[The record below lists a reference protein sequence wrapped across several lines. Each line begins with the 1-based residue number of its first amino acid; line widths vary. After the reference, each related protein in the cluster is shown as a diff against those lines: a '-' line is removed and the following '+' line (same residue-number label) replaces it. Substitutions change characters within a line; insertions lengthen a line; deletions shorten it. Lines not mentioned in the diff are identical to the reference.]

1 MEDHDIEV
9 KVSGTPVK
17 DYLPG
22 EIHAGQDTP
31 QNQDMTTPAKVQKRT
46 SLNHYMIES
55 SITEEIREEDQSDK
69 KSSDKTP
76 DCSPHKSE
84 AEIRMDHVIVK
95 EGETS
100 MFMHPASVM

>member
-1 MEDHDIEV
+1 
-9 KVSGTPVK
+9 
-17 DYLPG
+17 
-22 EIHAGQDTP
+22 
-31 QNQDMTTPAKVQKRT
+31 MTTPIKQQKRT

-76 DCSPHKSE
+76 QQSPLKDVDY
-84 AEIRMDHVIVK
+84 IKMDHVIVK

-100 MFMHPASVM
+100 MFQHPASVAITDKGSSELGATAEESPQQSSSLDTNKHQISKN